1 MRVQV
6 DANRDVLAVLD
17 RLDDITTAAHKYA
30 VVADRR
36 RRDPGWGAHGDA
48 LDLSKLTVRHER
60 STEYLGGRLVAY
72 NTEPADKVTDYLVSQ
87 GVTVLD
93 DVDDDGDAK
102 VIA

>member
-6 DANRDVLAVLD
+6 DASRKVLAVFD

-30 VVADRR
+30 VIDDRR
-36 RRDPGWGAHGDA
+36 RKDPGWGSHADA
-48 LDLSKLTVRHER
+48 LDLSKLTVRHQR
-60 STEYLGGRLVAY
+60 STEFLNGRLVAY
-72 NTEPADKVTDYLVSQ
+72 RDEPADRVTDYLVSQ